1 VIGIGGF
8 TAFEDVN
15 SADFLAELQTG
26 LQAAF
31 DRLVDRL
38 LSPLFRF
45 LAGDMNIPESDAE
58 ELAADVLM
66 VVHAKV
72 SGFRF
77 SERAKLTTWI
87 FQVAKNRAIDYHRR
101 SKPDSCELSDSV
113 VGSDTEKAGTYTNR
127 NPHLHTWL
135 ANELAGLSEQDRQIL
150 NWRALDYDFAQIANW
165 LGMAEGTARVR
176 HKRALDKL
184 KAAAERQVPQ
194 GASQS

>member
-1 VIGIGGF
+1 
-8 TAFEDVN
+8 
-15 SADFLAELQTG
+15 
-26 LQAAF
+26 
-31 DRLVDRL
+31 
-38 LSPLFRF
+38 
-45 LAGDMNIPESDAE
+45 MNIPESDAE

-66 VVHAKV
+66 VVHAKL

-101 SKPDSCELSDSV
+101 SKRDFCELSDSV
-113 VGSDTEKAGTYTNR
+113 VGSDTVKAGSYTNR
-127 NPHLHTWL
+127 NPHLQIWL

-150 NWRALDYDFAQIANW
+150 NWRALDYDFAQIADW

>member
-1 VIGIGGF
+1 
-8 TAFEDVN
+8 
-15 SADFLAELQTG
+15 
-26 LQAAF
+26 
-31 DRLVDRL
+31 
-38 LSPLFRF
+38 
-45 LAGDMNIPESDAE
+45 MNIPESDAE

>member
-1 VIGIGGF
+1 
-8 TAFEDVN
+8 
-15 SADFLAELQTG
+15 
-26 LQAAF
+26 
-31 DRLVDRL
+31 
-38 LSPLFRF
+38 
-45 LAGDMNIPESDAE
+45 MNIPESDAE

-101 SKPDSCELSDSV
+101 SKPDFCELSDSV
-113 VGSDTEKAGTYTNR
+113 VGSDTVKAGSYTNR
-127 NPHLHTWL
+127 NPHLQIWL

-150 NWRALDYDFAQIANW
+150 NWRALDYDFAQIADW

>member
-1 VIGIGGF
+1 MGGF
-8 TAFEDVN
+8 TAFEDIN

-26 LQAAF
+26 LQTAF

-58 ELAADVLM
+58 EIAADVLM

-72 SGFRF
+72 SSFRF

-101 SKPDSCELSDSV
+101 SKPDACELSDSV
-113 VGSDTEKAGTYTNR
+113 IPPNGDSAGISTGPNQ
-127 NPHLHTWL
+127 HLHAWL
-135 ANELAGLSEQDRQIL
+135 ANELASLSEQDRRIL
-150 NWRALDYDFAQIANW
+150 NWRALDYDFAQIGEW

-184 KAAAERQVPQ
+184 KAAAGRQVPQ